1 MKATGDTGTFA
12 ESFCPVPAVRLYA
25 SVIKTGVIFRELQAL
40 RGTQTLTK
48 EMQNEYIIKTETNA
62 VKEKHFFF
70 FEIKQQIEM
79 TGLGQKIIS
88 L

>member
-1 MKATGDTGTFA
+1 MKATGDNGTFA
-12 ESFCPVPAVRLYA
+12 ESFCPLPAIGLYA

-48 EMQNEYIIKTETNA
+48 EMQNECIIKTETNA
-62 VKEKHFFF
+62 VKEKHFF